1 MGGFRTTRRKPSE
14 HNSLLQQLKG
24 ISNSNT
30 LEWRNFTQDFRIP
43 GTTEQQESSEL
54 PRIRAG
60 QAETGRR
67 GRRRRGMGARRSP
80 HTSGR
85 PRPPSP
91 PAPKRSQETAPPAPP
106 LREEIQEQEPQPV
119 PGSKLL
125 QNNEDAKWA
134 QDSAAKRPVSVPE
147 PIQGACNWSQRK

>member
-14 HNSLLQQLKG
+14 HNSLLQQLKD

-80 HTSGR
+80 HRRQRGAKKQLHQRRHCGR
-85 PRPPSP
+85 
-91 PAPKRSQETAPPAPP
+91 RSKNRNRNQFLDPNYYRIT
-106 LREEIQEQEPQPV
+106 RTRN
-119 PGSKLL
+119 G
-125 QNNEDAKWA
+125 
-134 QDSAAKRPVSVPE
+134 
-147 PIQGACNWSQRK
+147 RKIRRRNGL